1 MDRGEVLHKIST
13 LPGHSGSPILWVQD
27 SKLEKLTIVGIHK
40 GDIITQLN
48 GSLVQ
53 INAGKLLTEEVMVE
67 LREEAV
73 KMGAEKF
80 LIEVKQCPTDMQMN
94 NKDLILKI

>member
-1 MDRGEVLHKIST
+1 
-13 LPGHSGSPILWVQD
+13 
-27 SKLEKLTIVGIHK
+27 
-40 GDIITQLN
+40 
-48 GSLVQ
+48 
-53 INAGKLLTEEVMVE
+53 MVE